1 MATKGTVARS
11 VLAWTTRQH
20 GRARVEAAEPSSRLG
35 EEDSESQGT
44 GAPQIPASPAVERG
58 NEPRPAYRQSLRHHD
73 DATRVNVG
81 TVEDSPSGDGQP
93 APSCPRRGGA
103 SVVVRDRESRSH
115 GEGRQSDAVHRP
127 KQTKLESRRVN
138 GSKMAEK
145 QRALAARASQDPEY
159 RFRNLYSLMH
169 WEYWIRCAAQ
179 SVLSRPGSKT
189 AGVDS
194 KTKDH
199 FLNHYD
205 RLIQTLVDQLKTRTF
220 EPQPVRRV
228 YIPKAS
234 GKKRP
239 LGIPA
244 LRDRIV
250 QEALRMVLDPIYESD
265 FQPHSYG
272 FRKGRC
278 TMDAIAVLMP
288 NFNSR
293 LKRFYVIEGDLESYF
308 DTVNHRKLIRIL
320 RRRIADRSML
330 DLIWKF
336 LKAGVLEGQLFSK
349 TEAGVPQ
356 GGVLSPL
363 LANVYLNEF
372 DQWAEQKWHRLS
384 PYQRQ
389 QLRKSGRGTYQ
400 MVRYADDF
408 VVVSNDTIAGVRQAR
423 DEIKAFLETEL
434 RLKLSEEKT
443 RITHVNDGF
452 DFLGFRIQRC
462 KPEGRWVTHLQPAM
476 SSVKR
481 IKAKVKDLTSRSRVL
496 TDEVDQLHQ
505 LNAVVRGWCTY
516 YRHTSLHSDVEQIS
530 RYTWHRYHL
539 WLLKK
544 FQGSRKR
551 QLIQQKT
558 RAILGRQRWTAKRRE
573 GSREIFAYQWLPSP
587 RELKRSRYWQKG
599 RDGFAHPYLDTPAPK
614 TTDLPRGE
622 KGPPEE
628 IYRAAAWSWQRG
640 SDGQQ
645 RDASDGEPDASKGAR
660 PVR

>member
-1 MATKGTVARS
+1 M
-11 VLAWTTRQH
+11 
-20 GRARVEAAEPSSRLG
+20 
-35 EEDSESQGT
+35 
-44 GAPQIPASPAVERG
+44 
-58 NEPRPAYRQSLRHHD
+58 
-73 DATRVNVG
+73 
-81 TVEDSPSGDGQP
+81 
-93 APSCPRRGGA
+93 
-103 SVVVRDRESRSH
+103 
-115 GEGRQSDAVHRP
+115 
-127 KQTKLESRRVN
+127 N

-145 QRALAARASQDPEY
+145 QRPLAARAIRDPEY
-159 RFRNLYSLMH
+159 RFRNLYSLLH

-189 AGVDS
+189 AGVDG
-194 KTKDH
+194 KTRDY
-199 FLNHYD
+199 FLSHYD
-205 RLIQTLVDQLKTRTF
+205 RQIDTIVNQLKKRTF
-220 EPQPVRRV
+220 VPQPVRRV

-250 QEALRMVLDPIYESD
+250 QESLRMVLDPIYESD

-278 TMDAIAVLMP
+278 TMDAFAVLMP
-288 NFNSR
+288 NFNSSV
-293 LKRFYVIEGDLESYF
+293 KRFYVIEGDLESYF

-320 RRRIADRSML
+320 RRRIADRSMI

-336 LKAGVLEGQLFSK
+336 LKAGIMEGQLFFK

-372 DQWAEQKWHRLS
+372 DQWAEHKWHRLS
-384 PYQRQ
+384 PYQRRK
-389 QLRKSGRGTYQ
+389 LRSSGRGTYK

-408 VVVSNDTIAGVRQAR
+408 VVVSNDTIRGVRQAR
-423 DEIKAFLETEL
+423 DEIKAFLETDL

-452 DFLGFRIQRC
+452 DFLGFRIQRR

-496 TDEVDQLHQ
+496 IDEVDQLFQ
-505 LNAVVRGWCTY
+505 LNSVVRGWCTY
-516 YRHTSLHSDVEQIS
+516 YRHTSLQNDVEQIS

-544 FQGSRKR
+544 FQGSRKC
-551 QLIQQKT
+551 QLVEQRT
-558 RAILGRQRWTAKRRE
+558 RAIRGRQRWIATRRE
-573 GSREIFAYQWLPSP
+573 ASCETSAYQWLPSP
-587 RELKRSRYWQKG
+587 QELKRSRYQQKG
-599 RDGFAHPYLDTPAPK
+599 RDGFPHPYLDSPAPRA
-614 TTDLPRGE
+614 TELPRGDT
-622 KGPPEE
+622 GPPEE
-628 IYRAAAWSWQRG
+628 IYRTAVRSRKAGPSGR
-640 SDGQQ
+640 Q
-645 RDASDGEPDASKGAR
+645 RDMSDGEPDASKGAR